1 MPRLK
6 AKRVR
11 GAEEAWDSGHSGSGI
26 RSSRGKSGDSGRSG
40 GCKRSGDSGSKGSI
54 GSKGGLGVRRAI
66 RHGVADRLHSA
77 AIHLL
82 RTVRQVDTQS
92 RISPARLSALSVLVF
107 GGPRSLRELADAEQV
122 TPPTMSKIAQALEA
136 DGFIVRKGDRL
147 DLRTIQLR
155 ATPKG
160 KAILQRARKLR
171 IDSLAALLSSTS
183 KSELAILQQAAHII
197 EQAVNR

>member
-1 MPRLK
+1 MSRMK

-11 GAEEAWDSGHSGSGI
+11 GAEEAWDSGRSGSL
-26 RSSRGKSGDSGRSG
+26 GRSG
-40 GCKRSGDSGSKGSI
+40 GLGRSGDSS
-54 GSKGGLGVRRAI
+54 SKGGIGGRGGVGVRRAI
-66 RHGVADRLHSA
+66 RHGIADRLHSA

-122 TPPTMSKIAQALEA
+122 TPPTMSKIVQALEV
-136 DGFIVRKGDRL
+136 DGFVVRKADRL

-155 ATPKG
+155 ATSKG
-160 KAILQRARKLR
+160 KSTLQRARKLR
-171 IDSLAALLSSTS
+171 IEALAALLASTS
-183 KSELAILQQAAHII
+183 KSELAILQQAAQII
-197 EQAVNR
+197 EKAVNR

>member
-26 RSSRGKSGDSGRSG
+26 RSSRGRSG
-40 GCKRSGDSGSKGSI
+40 GSSRSGGSGKSGSSGSI
-54 GSKGGLGVRRAI
+54 GSKGGFGVRRAI

-122 TPPTMSKIAQALEA
+122 TPPTMSKIVGALEA

-155 ATPKG
+155 TTPKG

-183 KSELAILQQAAHII
+183 RSELAILQQAAQII
-197 EQAVNR
+197 KQAVNR